1 MSSNKKRKVSD
12 DVSAKTNGAHTDEK
26 SNEDKVSPLKQPK
39 TPESD
44 IQLTTSA
51 MEEFPVVDLSA
62 FLNRDKNDKSKDQIW
77 RDDCDMIAKLLH
89 NFGILIVKDPRVSA
103 EHNDTFLDTMERYYE
118 QEDSV
123 KAADI
128 RKDLFYQ
135 VGVTPTQIEKARD
148 HCDKVAKLDE
158 SERPI
163 TECPP
168 EKDPKCRFFWR
179 MGKMPEKTEF
189 KQLNAEPVIPA
200 AFPEWP
206 KVMNTWG
213 SLILEA
219 VQTVAEMAALGF
231 QLELDAFTNL
241 MVCGPHL
248 LGPTGSDL
256 NKFGKLNTVFAS
268 YHYDLNFLT
277 IHGRSRFPGLFV
289 WTRQGKKMMVRVP
302 KQCLLLQAGKQFEWL
317 TGGHVFAGF
326 HEVVV
331 CEATIKAME
340 EAKKA
345 GRSLWR
351 VSSTLFGHIAS
362 DNVLK
367 PLGRFANDATLSK
380 YPPTQAGKQVQA
392 ELDAIKLGRDEIA
405 GMM

>member
-1 MSSNKKRKVSD
+1 
-12 DVSAKTNGAHTDEK
+12 
-26 SNEDKVSPLKQPK
+26 
-39 TPESD
+39 
-44 IQLTTSA
+44 
-51 MEEFPVVDLSA
+51 MEEFPVIDLSA
-62 FLNRDKNDKSKDQIW
+62 FLNRKEDSGSWKE
-77 RDDCDMIAKLLH
+77 DCDKIAKLLH
-89 NFGILIVKDPRVSA
+89 DFGILIVKDPRVSA
-103 EHNDTFLDTMERYYE
+103 EHNDTFLDTMEKYYE
-118 QEDSV
+118 QDDSI
-123 KAADI
+123 KAKDI

-148 HCDKVAKLDE
+148 HCDKVSKLSD
-158 SERPI
+158 SEKPV

-179 MGKMPEKTEF
+179 MGKIPEKTEF
-189 KQLNAEPVIPA
+189 KQLNAEPVIPE

-213 SLILEA
+213 SLILET
-219 VQTVAEMAALGF
+219 VHSVAEMAALGF
-231 QLELDAFTNL
+231 KLDVASFTKL
-241 MVCGPHL
+241 MQFGPHL

-256 NKFGKLNTVFAS
+256 AKFGKLNTVFAS

-317 TGGHVFAGF
+317 TGGEVLSGF

-331 CEATIKAME
+331 CDATLEAME
-340 EAKKA
+340 NARKA

-351 VSSTLFGHIAS
+351 VSSTLFGHVAS
-362 DNVLK
+362 DNVLE
-367 PLGRFANDATLSK
+367 PLGHFANKDTLAK
-380 YPPTQAGKQVQA
+380 YPPTKAGKQVQD
-392 ELDAIKLGRDEIA
+392 ELDTIKLGRDEIA